1 MNRFPFLPP
10 TYTTLPSSRTKPNAA
25 YWTYLDDLA
34 TRWNEARTSIFNFN
48 DADALHQEL
57 ITDYRVGVKGIGF
70 PSNIDLDDDPSTH
83 ALIVRVLVRLYR
95 LGIAPQMELQ
105 RLRSQLLWEMWKG
118 LEPGLKKVEGL
129 ERDAQIARTQVE
141 LWKAKREEPWA
152 WVSPDES
159 VVKVEAQW
167 RVVAE
172 GREKE
177 LKELRWVKRLE
188 KEYVG
193 LQDDV
198 TGV

>member
-1 MNRFPFLPP
+1 M
-10 TYTTLPSSRTKPNAA
+10 
-25 YWTYLDDLA
+25 
-34 TRWNEARTSIFNFN
+34 
-48 DADALHQEL
+48 
-57 ITDYRVGVKGIGF
+57 
-70 PSNIDLDDDPSTH
+70 
-83 ALIVRVLVRLYR
+83 
-95 LGIAPQMELQ
+95 
-105 RLRSQLLWEMWKG
+105 WEMWKG